1 MMTKSQK
8 QLIKSLKH
16 KKYRELHRLFVIE
29 GLKCVQEAIKNDLPL
44 TQIFC
49 TDKFFDHL
57 ERQTQLT
64 VFISEKEM
72 EQISFLMQPS
82 GALALC
88 RLPDSPNAPISDE
101 PKSWNLALDEISDPG
116 NLGSILRLADWFALS
131 TLWASKN
138 TVDIYNPKVIQA
150 SMGSFSRVRVFY
162 TDLDKV
168 LSQTQLPVWGAS
180 LEGDNIYRQSFPNSG
195 WLIMGNESR
204 GISPN
209 LQRYISKRV
218 SIPKFHP
225 QSAVESLNVA
235 MATAVFLSELRRCSF
250 IK

>member
-1 MMTKSQK
+1 MITKSQK
-8 QLIKSLKH
+8 QLIKSLRH
-16 KKYRELHRLFVIE
+16 KKYRELNGLFVIE

-49 TDKFFDHL
+49 TDKFFDYFKK
-57 ERQTQLT
+57 QTELT

-72 EQISFLMQPS
+72 EQISFLTHFS

-88 RLPDSPNAPISDE
+88 RLSDSLPIPISGE
-101 PKSWNLALDEISDPG
+101 PKHWNLVLDEISDPG
-116 NLGSILRLADWFALS
+116 NLGSILRLADWFALP
-131 TLWASKN
+131 TLWISKN
-138 TVDIYNPKVIQA
+138 TVDVYNPKVIQS

-168 LSQTQLPVWGAS
+168 LSQTHLPIWGAS
-180 LEGDNIYRQSFPNSG
+180 LEGDNIYHQSFPESG

-204 GISPN
+204 GISPG

-218 SIPKFHP
+218 SIPRFHP
-225 QSAVESLNVA
+225 KSTVESLNVA
-235 MATAVFLSELRRCSF
+235 MATSVFLSELRRCIF
-250 IK
+250 TR